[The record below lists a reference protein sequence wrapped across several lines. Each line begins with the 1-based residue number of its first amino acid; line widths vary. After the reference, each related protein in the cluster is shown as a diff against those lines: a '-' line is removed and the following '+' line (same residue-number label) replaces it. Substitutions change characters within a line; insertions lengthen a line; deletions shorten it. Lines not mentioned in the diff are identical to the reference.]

1 MFPLFIIIRKRKK
14 GGRKYLLF
22 CVGKVWF
29 YQFYL
34 FIFLSLGRIKS
45 DNSLISFWCFGY
57 FFETFLIDVWFDPP
71 SIKKIEASSTKN
83 EGQMEYWSSFEIQE
97 FPWAI
102 QMRRSG
108 GGGP

>member
-1 MFPLFIIIRKRKK
+1 LFT
-14 GGRKYLLF
+14 
-22 CVGKVWF
+22 
-29 YQFYL
+29 
-34 FIFLSLGRIKS
+34 FLSLGRIKS

-108 GGGP
+108 GGAVIGKGCIEKCRHVLDHRTALSRPSLFIPA